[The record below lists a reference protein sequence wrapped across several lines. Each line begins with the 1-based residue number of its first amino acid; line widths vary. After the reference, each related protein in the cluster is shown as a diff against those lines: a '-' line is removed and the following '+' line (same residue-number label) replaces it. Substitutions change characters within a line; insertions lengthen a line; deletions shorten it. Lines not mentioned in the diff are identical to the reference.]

1 MVQVPVKD
9 MVLREKKKLDCIK
22 RIMKRRRKKKENRK
36 KAESEER
43 RAWDS

>member
-22 RIMKRRRKKKENRK
+22 RIRKRRKKKENRK